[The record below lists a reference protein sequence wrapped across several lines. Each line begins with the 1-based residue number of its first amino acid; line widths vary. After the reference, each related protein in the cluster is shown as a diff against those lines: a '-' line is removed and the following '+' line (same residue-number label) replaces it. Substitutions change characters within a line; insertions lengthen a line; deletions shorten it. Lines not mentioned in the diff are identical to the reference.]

1 MALLIDM
8 WKRFTITLAVKN
20 RVVGGIPTNPELIK
34 GWVAANMP
42 DISEEEKAKLAA
54 ATASQLPEMTEE
66 KADGMYTTFKRDE
79 LGIYFEG
86 RNVKSMLKECAN
98 ILREKLIASEKKNAK
113 AVAVEPPKPEGEEK
127 DKPKGKKEKA
137 EKVQKSR
144 FTNLKARLAE
154 RIFVEEDK
162 IRFIRDGKP
171 LMAVDGDEERAIHV
185 MTAQGPR
192 TALKRC
198 DFVNAPCE
206 LSFTVRVMDDG
217 LIDSDLIETL
227 LEFGGWNGLGADRSQ
242 GNGMFELK
250 GIKPVETS
258 KAA

>member
-8 WKRFTITLAVKN
+8 WKRFEITLAIKN
-20 RVVGGIPTNPELIK
+20 RVVGGIPTNPDLIA

-42 DISEEEKAKLAA
+42 SVTADEQAKLVEKTVAELPAA
-54 ATASQLPEMTEE
+54 TEE
-66 KADGMYTTFKRDE
+66 KAAGMWTTFKQDAE
-79 LGIYFEG
+79 GIYFEG

-98 ILREKLIASEKKNAK
+98 ILREKLIASEKASAK
-113 AVAVEPPKPEGEEK
+113 TVAAPAPTEK
-127 DKPKGKKEKA
+127 KEDAPKGKKEKP

-144 FTNLKARLAE
+144 FTNLKSRLAE
-154 RIFVEEDK
+154 RIFVENDK
-162 IRFIRDGKP
+162 IRFMRDGKP
-171 LMAVDGDEERAIHV
+171 VPKVDGDEERAIHV

-198 DFVNAPCE
+198 DFVNGPCE
-206 LSFTVRVMDDG
+206 LKFTVRVLDDG
-217 LIDSDLIETL
+217 LVDADLVETL

-250 GIKPVETS
+250 SIVPVEAA